1 MLSLGEF
8 NTDNYDEDAKD
19 SLVWIVF
26 ILPTFITQITFLNM
40 LIAIMG
46 DTFARVSE
54 VKEQSA
60 LQEKIKILSDY
71 VIIAEGESE
80 NNGLLNRF
88 LFSIKPKSLASDES
102 GNWEG
107 TVTQLKKAIDKSM
120 QIIKRDVDKSH
131 SAISTEVNSVSNR
144 LSSLDD
150 KINDL

>member
-1 MLSLGEF
+1 MI
-8 NTDNYDEDAKD
+8 
-19 SLVWIVF
+19 IV
-26 ILPTFITQITFLNM
+26 
-40 LIAIMG
+40 
-46 DTFARVSE
+46 
-54 VKEQSA
+54 
-60 LQEKIKILSDY
+60 
-71 VIIAEGESE
+71 EGESE
-80 NNGLLNRF
+80 TNGLLNRF